1 VPGVVLLAMRVSS
14 ADGDQS
20 RCRIS
25 GAGGMAILQGNG
37 VRAFLEVIH
46 RGMQVFEM
54 ASGRKEEL
62 AEVEK
67 DKEKVRCGEE
77 EKRPARSLSPLW
89 QCSPMAFPNAP
100 STLGTCYPK
109 PALCVAIE
117 HIAKLPSLFPPPGIA
132 G

>member
-1 VPGVVLLAMRVSS
+1 
-14 ADGDQS
+14 
-20 RCRIS
+20 
-25 GAGGMAILQGNG
+25 MAILQGNG

-77 EKRPARSLSPLW
+77 EKRPCEKSEPIVAVLANGLPQRSVDAGHLLSKAGPLRGNRTHS
-89 QCSPMAFPNAP
+89 QTAFLI
-100 STLGTCYPK
+100 STSWNCRVTI
-109 PALCVAIE
+109 PAVL
-117 HIAKLPSLFPPPGIA
+117 
-132 G
+132 